1 MLASSTA
8 APTTETIE
16 ALACRTTVARALELI
31 AEEADWLTDR
41 HVEFTSIPAPT
52 FAEQAR
58 ADYFFQQFSKL
69 KLDRVRRDA
78 AGNVLGE
85 LRGTAPAR
93 QRHVLVLSA
102 HLDTVFRLS
111 DRIEVHRHN
120 GRIYGPGITDNGAG
134 LAALLGLARVLCR
147 ANLRLRDH
155 LLLVANVGE
164 EGEGNLHGMRHL
176 LAQKEICR
184 QARAVLVLDGASVD
198 HITTSG
204 LGSQRFRVTVE
215 GPGGHSWSD
224 FGLANPIYALAS
236 AVARFAQISVPKQP
250 RTTFNVGEIQG
261 GTSVNSVPSFAFIK
275 VDIRSGS
282 VEEIRRLVAI
292 LERVVRE
299 AVEEE
304 NQRAQGGRLTYQVR
318 DIGERPAAELP
329 QNARI
334 LETVRAVDRYL
345 GIPSRV
351 ERSSTDANIPL
362 ALGIEAVSLGGGGQG
377 GATHSPQEWYDPA
390 RRQLGLERILL
401 ALCALAGVD
410 S

>member
-1 MLASSTA
+1 M
-8 APTTETIE
+8 
-16 ALACRTTVARALELI
+16 
-31 AEEADWLTDR
+31 
-41 HVEFTSIPAPT
+41 
-52 FAEQAR
+52 
-58 ADYFFQQFSKL
+58 
-69 KLDRVRRDA
+69 
-78 AGNVLGE
+78 
-85 LRGTAPAR
+85 
-93 QRHVLVLSA
+93 LSA

-111 DRIEVHRHN
+111 DRIEIHRHN

-134 LAALLGLARVLCR
+134 LAALLGLALVLRR
-147 ANLRLRDH
+147 ANLRLRDD

-184 QARAVLVLDGASVD
+184 QARAVLVLDGASVE
-198 HITTSG
+198 HITACG

-224 FGLANPIYALAS
+224 FGLANPLYALGS
-236 AVARFAQISVPKQP
+236 AVARFAQTSVPKRP

-261 GTSVNSVPSFAFIK
+261 GTSINSVPSFAFIK

-282 VEEIRRLVAI
+282 VEEIRRLASI

-304 NQRAQGGRLTYQVR
+304 NQRAQGGRLTYQLQ

-334 LETVRAVDRYL
+334 LETVRAVDHYL

-390 RRQLGLERILL
+390 RRQLGLQRILL

>member
-16 ALACRTTVARALELI
+16 ALARSATVARALELI
-31 AEEADWLTDR
+31 AEEADWITDK
-41 HVEFTSIPAPT
+41 HIKFTSIPAPT

-58 ADYFFQQFSKL
+58 ADYFFHRFTKL
-69 KLDRVRRDA
+69 NLDRVGRDA
-78 AGNVLGE
+78 AGNVAGE
-85 LRGTAPAR
+85 LWGSAPAR
-93 QRHVLVLSA
+93 QRRLLVLSA
-102 HLDTVFRLS
+102 HLDTVFPS
-111 DRIEVHRHN
+111 QPRIEIHRRN

-134 LAALLGLARVLCR
+134 LAALLGLARVFRR
-147 ANLRLRDH
+147 ANLRLRDS

-164 EGEGNLHGMRHL
+164 EGEGNLNGMRHL
-176 LAQKEICR
+176 LQQKEICR
-184 QARAVLVLDGASVD
+184 QVRSVLVLDGASVE
-198 HITTSG
+198 HITAYG

-236 AVARFAQISVPKQP
+236 GVARFAQTSVPKHP

-261 GTSVNSVPSFAFIK
+261 GTSVNSVPSFASTK

-282 VEEIRRLVAI
+282 AEQIRWLAAT
-292 LERVVRE
+292 LENVVRA

-304 NQRAQGGRLTYQVR
+304 NQRAQTGRLTYQIQG
-318 DIGERPAAELP
+318 IGERPAAELP
-329 QNARI
+329 PNARI
-334 LETVRAVDRYL
+334 LETVRAVDRHL
-345 GIPSRV
+345 GIRSRV

-377 GATHSPQEWYDPA
+377 GATHSPQEWYDPTC
-390 RRQLGLERILL
+390 RQLGLERILL
-401 ALCALAGVD
+401 VLCALGGVG